1 MKILIAPD
9 KFKGSLPAAAVAA
22 AIEGGLRRVLD
33 EGEAAIRTKPIA
45 DGGDGTAEVLCEAA
59 SGSWTKH
66 QVRGPLGA
74 PIDAR
79 YCVGSFGGQSRV
91 AIMEM
96 SEASGMR
103 RTETLDPERAN
114 TFGVGELLLA
124 AAAKGAV
131 EEIILG
137 LGGSATNDGGFGMGA
152 ALGYRFLDAAG
163 RELTPEPF
171 NLSNVRRVVAPDDL
185 RLPRIVGAADVRN
198 PLLGERG
205 ATRVYGPQKGADQ
218 RQVEEL
224 EKGLENFARVVA
236 RDLGKDAASTPGA
249 GAAGGLGYGLLCF
262 CEARIENGFEL
273 VAEKISLAEEIGW
286 ADWVI
291 TGEGRID
298 AQTLHGKGPAGVAA
312 MARKAGKPVVA
323 LAGSVADEDELSS
336 LFTVVM
342 PIVTRPMTLE
352 EAMKKTD
359 ELLVQSGDRL
369 GRIVRLMK
377 RLEPGAR

>member
-9 KFKGSLPAAAVAA
+9 KFKGGLSTVAVAK
-22 AIEGGLRRVLD
+22 AIERGLRRALD
-33 EGEAAIRTKPIA
+33 DRELAIVIKPIA

-66 QVRGPLGA
+66 RVRGPLDA

-79 YCVGSFGGQSRV
+79 YCVGSFGGQGRV
-91 AIMEM
+91 VIMEM

-103 RTETLDPERAN
+103 RTETLDPARAN

-124 AAAKGAV
+124 AAETAAD
-131 EEIILG
+131 EIIVG

-273 VAEKISLAEEIGW
+273 VAERISLAEEIGW